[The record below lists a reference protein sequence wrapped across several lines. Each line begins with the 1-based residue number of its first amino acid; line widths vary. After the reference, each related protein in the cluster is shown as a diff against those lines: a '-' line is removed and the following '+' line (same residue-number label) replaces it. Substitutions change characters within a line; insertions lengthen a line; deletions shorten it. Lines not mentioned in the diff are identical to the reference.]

1 MFDNTAWAEDRL
13 SWVPDPWQSRLRGI
27 HANRMREAAAIPPGT
42 GRQSEAER
50 NANIWLHDT
59 TERIKQ
65 LRVPIN
71 LKDAELCEM
80 ADNLAKRCM
89 SLSEIVPGMLLN
101 AQQLRRR
108 LAAFVLNYGIEPP
121 GSDIDDAPAIARM
134 TDHLWWRRKLRVH
147 QARLLEAEA
156 IALGY
161 VHRREQIYA
170 SDATVERRTQQRRRN
185 ALAMQDTE
193 LENVDTGQ
201 TYQLADLAELS
212 VSNPKIRRG
221 ELMVRIKGFEHV
233 ADGLNHI
240 SEFVTLTCPS
250 KFHPKRTND
259 KGRIEDNP
267 KFCGATP
274 REAQAYL
281 SKVWAK
287 IRAKFQ
293 RSGIRVYGFRIA
305 EAHHDATPHW
315 HLLLFLEP
323 QLRDQFRE
331 IILHYGLEEDGDE
344 PGAQRNRVNFV
355 AIDPSKGTAAGYIA
369 KYVAKN
375 VDGGGYQ
382 VQDDVEG
389 EGYESVNTSPRIEA
403 WASTWGIR
411 QFQQIGG
418 PPVGVWR
425 ELRRTDESEAL
436 SQVVSDARS
445 AADSGNWRRFVEVMH
460 GPICERRHL
469 PIRVEYSS
477 KGQRYLRRLA
487 GQTDKPL
494 NRYGEVPAGDA
505 YGVRDTARDKVFVS
519 RRYEWRVLGVKHG
532 AAMRPWTRVNNC
544 TRRDSNDRPQRR
556 GFPSE
561 YAEDGSYE
569 GPGRPRPSNCEGRPA
584 EKNT

>member
-1 MFDNTAWAEDRL
+1 MFDSTAWAEDRL
-13 SWVPDPWQSRLRGI
+13 SWVPNPWQDRLRSI
-27 HANRMREAAAIPPGT
+27 HAHRLREASAIPPGT
-42 GRQSEAER
+42 GRQAEAER
-50 NANIWLHDT
+50 SANIWLFDK
-59 TERIKQ
+59 TERIAQ

-89 SLSEIVPGMLLN
+89 SLAEIVPGILLN

-108 LAAFVLNYGIEPP
+108 LAAFVANYGIEAP
-121 GSDIDDAPAIARM
+121 GDDVEDQPAIARM
-134 TDHLWWRRKLRVH
+134 TDNLWWRRKLRVH

-185 ALAMQDTE
+185 ALALENTE
-193 LENVDTGQ
+193 LENCDTGES
-201 TYQLADLAELS
+201 YVLADLAERS
-212 VSNPKIRRG
+212 VANPKIRRG

-233 ADGLNHI
+233 AQGLGHI
-240 SEFVTLTCPS
+240 SEFVTLTTPS
-250 KFHPKRTND
+250 KFHPKRTNE

-281 SKVWAK
+281 GKVWAR

-293 RSGIRVYGFRIA
+293 RIGLRCYGFRIA

-323 QLRDQFRE
+323 ARRDEFRE
-331 IILHYGLEEDGDE
+331 IITHYGLAEDGNE

-355 AIDPSKGTAAGYIA
+355 AIDPTKGTAAGYIA
-369 KYVAKN
+369 KYVSKN
-375 VDGGGYQ
+375 IDGGGYQ

-425 ELRRTDESEAL
+425 ELRRTEDSQAL
-436 SQVVSDARS
+436 SDTVKEARS
-445 AADSGNWRRFVEVMH
+445 AADSGNWRRFVEAMR
-460 GPICERRHL
+460 GPTCERRNL
-469 PIRVEYSS
+469 PIRVAYTERGS
-477 KGQRYLRRLA
+477 KYLRRLA
-487 GQTDKPL
+487 GMTDKPL
-494 NRYGEVPAGDA
+494 NRYGEVPAGDVF
-505 YGVRDTARDKVFVS
+505 GVRDTARDRVYVS

-544 TRRDSNDRPQRR
+544 TQRESNDRPQSR
-556 GFPSE
+556 GFPF
-561 YAEDGSYE
+561 EDARNGKNE
-569 GPGRPRPSNCEGRPA
+569 GPGRPRPSDCEGRPA
-584 EKNT
+584 AKNT